1 MPRRARRVPER
12 LRAPAIAAESFEQ
25 YLRDIKDLPMVANV
39 EEERDL
45 ARRARA
51 GDLEAADR
59 LATANLRFVISFVKR
74 YQGHGLELG
83 DLVAIGNEGL
93 LRAVGKFD
101 PDRGVKFI
109 SYAVWWVRQAVLK
122 ALAEQTRS
130 VRFPLN
136 QNTAVV
142 RFAKAQGLLAQEIG
156 RTPTD
161 QELATALHMSLE
173 NVREA
178 RRLFVTEVSLDAPLD
193 NSDARPAT
201 LGERLP
207 VGEGGEIESSTD
219 EVLRRDFI
227 DRLFRRYL
235 TPRERRILS
244 LYYGLNP
251 TEETLTLEQ
260 IGVALGVT
268 RERIRQLRER
278 AFTKLVDAITA
289 DRDAAV
295 RGRIEAADQVQQRRL
310 AGARRAH
317 QRKEITLRDVQVDVM
332 QHLDP
337 LLAALVGLADVA
349 DFYQCAHFRCLFAQA
364 CPQEE
369 DWLWI
374 VL

>member
-1 MPRRARRVPER
+1 MPRTRRSVPRQRVP
-12 LRAPAIAAESFEQ
+12 LDAAESFEQ
-25 YLRDIKDLPMVANV
+25 YLRDIKDLPMISNV
-39 EEERDL
+39 EEERSL
-45 ARRARA
+45 ARLARA
-51 GDLEAADR
+51 GDAEAAER
-59 LATANLRFVISFVKR
+59 LVTANLRFVIAFVKR
-74 YQGHGLELG
+74 YQGHGLDLG

-161 QELATALHMSLE
+161 EELATALQMPLAD
-173 NVREA
+173 VRNA
-178 RRLFVTEVSLDAPLD
+178 KRLFVTEVSLDAPVD
-193 NSDARPAT
+193 HGDTRAAT

-207 VGEGGEIESSTD
+207 MGEASEIETRTD
-219 EVLRRDFI
+219 EALRKEFL

-244 LYYGLNP
+244 LYYGLDP
-251 TEETLTLEQ
+251 DHEARTLEQ
-260 IGVALGVT
+260 IGEALGVT

-278 AFTKLVDAITA
+278 AFAK
-289 DRDAAV
+289 
-295 RGRIEAADQVQQRRL
+295 
-310 AGARRAH
+310 
-317 QRKEITLRDVQVDVM
+317 LRDCPEVR
-332 QHLDP
+332 HLGTFR
-337 LLAALVGLADVA
+337 AA
-349 DFYQCAHFRCLFAQA
+349 
-364 CPQEE
+364 
-369 DWLWI
+369 
-374 VL
+374 